1 MNLKTIPFVRNC
13 HERIAQADHGRKA
26 GTEKSCRHA
35 THRHISEHGG
45 RKSHKGYAHLLWG
58 AGKARAEL
66 SPEEIA
72 EIIRAFTEAALRAKS
87 AGYDGVE
94 IHSAHGYLPNQFYSP
109 LTNRRADDYG
119 GSLENRMRF
128 LTETVRAVRSSVGTR
143 FPISVR
149 LGGCDYMEG
158 GSTIADSVQAAIMLQ
173 QAGADLL
180 SVTGG
185 MCRYTREDHSE
196 PGYFRDMSSEIKR
209 SVTIPV
215 LLTGGVQTV
224 DEAEALLMEQAADLI
239 GIGRAIL
246 KNPNWPVEEPEKG

>member
-1 MNLKTIPFVRNC
+1 M
-13 HERIAQADHGRKA
+13 
-26 GTEKSCRHA
+26 
-35 THRHISEHGG
+35 
-45 RKSHKGYAHLLWG
+45 
-58 AGKARAEL
+58 
-66 SPEEIA
+66 
-72 EIIRAFTEAALRAKS
+72 RAKS

-128 LTETVRAVRSSVGTR
+128 LMETVRAVRSAVGTR

-158 GSTIADSVQAAIMLQ
+158 GSTIADSVQAATTLQ

-185 MCRYTREDHSE
+185 MCRYTREGHSE
-196 PGYFRDMSSEIKR
+196 PGYFQDMSSEIKR

-224 DEAEALLMEQAADLI
+224 DEAEALLMEQVADLI

-246 KNPNWPVEEPEKG
+246 KNLNWPVEEPEKG